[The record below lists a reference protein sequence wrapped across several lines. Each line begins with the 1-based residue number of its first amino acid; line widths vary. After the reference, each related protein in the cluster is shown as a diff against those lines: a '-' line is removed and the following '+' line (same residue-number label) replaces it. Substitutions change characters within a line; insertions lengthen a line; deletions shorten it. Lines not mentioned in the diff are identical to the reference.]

1 MNTANTQLVLP
12 WECSERSEDNDKVV
26 NLGLLVETLFVIHLL
41 TTIEQCDEQTFKYA
55 GFGGLTYEELRDILT
70 KSVE

>member
-1 MNTANTQLVLP
+1 MNTKPAQLVLP

-26 NLGLLVETLFVIHLL
+26 NLPMLVETLFVLHLL

-55 GFGGLTYEELRDILT
+55 GFGGLTYEELRDILQ
-70 KSVE
+70 KALE